1 MAAYFFDSS
10 ALAKRFIR
18 ETGTAFVLSLWR
30 PSAHHAI
37 YAARLTEV
45 EVCAALARRHKG
57 LKLAAD
63 QFHKSV
69 KRLRRDFTER
79 LAVTATTE
87 SIVIEALRLAESY
100 ALRGYDALQLA
111 SALEANRRRVLP
123 GSFLSTTP
131 PPSRLGKMTTKCEQ
145 QRIWNEF
152 DHVIRVDIKPELLK
166 WTRERAG
173 LEIDALALAF
183 PSSRRG
189 GGTPRRT

>member
-100 ALRGYDALQLA
+100 ALRGYDALQP
-111 SALEANRRRVLP
+111 RVWRLM
-123 GSFLSTTP
+123 LSR
-131 PPSRLGKMTTKCEQ
+131 SLSQARG
-145 QRIWNEF
+145 
-152 DHVIRVDIKPELLK
+152 VA
-166 WTRERAG
+166 AG
-173 LEIDALALAF
+173 
-183 PSSRRG
+183 RRG
-189 GGTPRRT
+189 GRERVGAGD

>member
-18 ETGTAFVLSLWR
+18 ETGTAFVLSRLR

-79 LAVTATTE
+79 LAVTATLE

-111 SALEANRRRVLP
+111 SALEANRRRV
-123 GSFLSTTP
+123 SHHLSPLTLV
-131 PPSRLGKMTTKCEQ
+131 SSDEDL
-145 QRIWNEF
+145 NEAAQA
-152 DHVIRVDIKPELLK
+152 E
-166 WTRERAG
+166 G
-173 LEIDALALAF
+173 LTVED
-183 PSSRRG
+183 PN
-189 GGTPRRT
+189 TH